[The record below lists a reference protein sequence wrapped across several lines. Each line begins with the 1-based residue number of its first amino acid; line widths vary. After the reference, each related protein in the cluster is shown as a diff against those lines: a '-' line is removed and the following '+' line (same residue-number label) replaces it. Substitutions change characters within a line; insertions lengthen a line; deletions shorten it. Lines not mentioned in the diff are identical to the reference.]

1 MQGAI
6 RVSLLN
12 QEIHQSGTT
21 PNLNQFDHLAI
32 ESEMAFQ
39 TRASGE
45 INSVFPV
52 IESHNYVFAL
62 QKNSL
67 LEPIANT
74 HLNKA
79 IILPDQNWKG
89 LPNISGDKS
98 VLSLDSE
105 WRRYTGSQDLHW
117 IGSPLIWQ
125 SMI

>member
-1 MQGAI
+1 
-6 RVSLLN
+6 
-12 QEIHQSGTT
+12 
-21 PNLNQFDHLAI
+21 
-32 ESEMAFQ
+32 MAFQ
-39 TRASGE
+39 TGASGE
-45 INSVFPV
+45 INSVFPL

-67 LEPIANT
+67 LELISNT
-74 HLNKA
+74 DLNKA

-89 LPNISGDKS
+89 LFNISGDKS

-105 WRRYTGSQDLHW
+105 WRRYTGSQDLNW